1 MKFVFIFVSLLVA
14 FNAMAMERNI
24 VTEQRKVRMINVKLS
39 SAGVV
44 SGLDKFHVTGSKTS
58 TGTYEIVPTKIF
70 ARDVQAI
77 VNAKTAG
84 CRPSAITET
93 VSKVTVVMASTASTS
108 TIATDC
114 AFNLSVIGSDTTE
127 VN

>member
-1 MKFVFIFVSLLVA
+1 MKFVFILISLFLA
-14 FNAMAMERNI
+14 FNAIAMERNI

-44 SGLDKFHVTGSKTS
+44 SGLDKFHVTGTKTG

-70 ARDVQAI
+70 ARDVQSIAI
-77 VNAKTAG
+77 PNTSVCSVK
-84 CRPSAITET
+84 SITDT
-93 VSKVTVVMASTASTS
+93 TSKVTVVTANADHT
-108 TIATDC
+108 TVKDC
-114 AFNLSVIGSDTTE
+114 AFNLAIIGSDTVE